1 LHKYVFLGTLYGKND
16 FATVSKNLARY

>member
-1 LHKYVFLGTLYGKND
+1 VFLGTLYGKND